1 MSANHPI
8 QRVVQAMLIQNRM
21 HTLLQTFRRAGGGEA
36 EIEIHHAFARN
47 DVARTCA
54 RVDVRYL
61 P

>member
-1 MSANHPI
+1 MSADHPI

-21 HTLLQTFRRAGGGEA
+21 HALLQTFRCAGGGKA

-47 DVARTCA
+47 DVARACA
-54 RVDVRYL
+54 RVDVRDL